1 MKKSLFIIA
10 AAAMMTACSNEGL
23 RESFKTVETDE
34 AIDFATFVQ
43 RAVNTRASEL
53 SENNGL
59 AETSGLENYHT
70 NFQVWGY
77 KYNTGIASEEA
88 VFKGK
93 EVNYNLVASSDAKS
107 WNYTS
112 WTYTPVAYWDKSA
125 DYYNFYAAAPANTNW
140 NFDNYKFS
148 YADFILTGV
157 SLPVTSG
164 DADAKASFK
173 ETDDVDLMISN
184 DITHYDTYKTETP
197 VEFNFNH
204 ILARLNISVQAKNLA
219 SGDVCYLNEVKV
231 YNMKY
236 QGSFDEASSDA
247 NASGDCNRWTT
258 SGSANT
264 TGVGYKST
272 IASGDALTESP
283 VYYYRGL
290 CIPQEVA
297 YASGDCPLNGK
308 GVDAATMPYLNIKFA
323 INEDKYSY
331 FYNLADLFNGKE
343 SEANIKFCE
352 GWMNTLHIIISP
364 EIINFDADVY
374 DWNEKEYQYTLPK

>member
-1 MKKSLFIIA
+1 MKKSLFIVA
-10 AAAMMTACSNEGL
+10 AAAMMTACTSEVL
-23 RESFKTVETDE
+23 REDYRQADAIDE
-34 AIDFATFVQ
+34 AISFETFVQ
-43 RAVNTRASEL
+43 KAVNTRASE
-53 SENNGL
+53 NNGL
-59 AETSGLENYHT
+59 STKSGLENFHES
-70 NFQVWGY
+70 FMVWGY
-77 KYNTGIASEEA
+77 KYNSAKTASEDA
-88 VFKGK
+88 VFEGK
-93 EVNYNLVASSDAKS
+93 NVSYSFVASADAKD

-125 DYYNFYAAAPANTNW
+125 DYYNFYAAAPADTEW

-148 YADFILTGV
+148 YADFSLTGV

-173 ETDDVDLMISN
+173 ETADVDLMISN

-231 YNMKY
+231 YNMMN

-264 TGVGYKST
+264 TGVGYESA

-290 CIPQEVA
+290 CIPQEVV

-308 GVDAATMPYLNIKFA
+308 GVNSATKPYLNIKFA

-364 EIINFDADVY
+364 EIINFDAETF

>member
-1 MKKSLFIIA
+1 MKKSLFIVA
-10 AAAMMTACSNEGL
+10 AAAMMTACTSEVL
-23 RESFKTVETDE
+23 REDYRQADAIDE
-34 AIDFATFVQ
+34 AISFETFVQ
-43 RAVNTRASEL
+43 KAVNTRASE
-53 SENNGL
+53 NNGL
-59 AETSGLENYHT
+59 STKSGLENFHES
-70 NFQVWGY
+70 FMVWGY
-77 KYNTGIASEEA
+77 KYNSAKTASEDA
-88 VFKGK
+88 VFEGK
-93 EVNYNLVASSDAKS
+93 NVSYSFVASADAKD

-140 NFDNYKFS
+140 IFDNYKFS
-148 YADFILTGV
+148 YADFSLTGV

-173 ETDDVDLMISN
+173 GTDDVDLMISN

-231 YNMKY
+231 YNMMN

-264 TGVGYKST
+264 TGVGYSA

-308 GVDAATMPYLNIKFA
+308 GVNSATKPYLNIKFA

-364 EIINFDADVY
+364 EIINFDAEVY
-374 DWNEKEYQYTLPK
+374 DWNKKEYQYTLPK